1 MEIKSATQQ
10 DAEEYIQQLQ
20 KLKQELGAKDALI
33 IAIIDT
39 VIYNVRINP
48 DHLKILPTPKG
59 TAEDW
64 KKYAEAQQSS
74 IVSGREWIVLDTKLT
89 YQKNKNIKKNEL
101 FEED

>member
-20 KLKQELGAKDALI
+20 KLKQELCTKDTMI

-39 VIYNVRINP
+39 VINDVRINP
-48 DHLKILPTPKG
+48 DHLKILPAPKS

-64 KKYAEAQQSS
+64 KKYAEAHQSS
-74 IVSGREWIVLDTKLT
+74 FTSGSEWIILDTKPT
-89 YQKNKNIKKNEL
+89 YQKDEKIK
-101 FEED
+101 